1 MVEENT
7 TEDISLL
14 FVEGIQVNKKLDRMR
29 VLMRVIHIFKAL
41 GFLWLKL
48 SGKKG
53 GVSTLIT
60 SKDLQSPELSAWLLL
75 SSLHLKR
82 KELKT

>member
-7 TEDISLL
+7 TEDVSLL
-14 FVEGIQVNKKLDRMR
+14 FVEIIHINKKLDRMR
-29 VLMRVIHIFKAL
+29 VLMRVININIFKAL

-53 GVSTLIT
+53 GVSTLIK
-60 SKDLQSPELSAWLLL
+60 SKDQLQSSRPG
-75 SSLHLKR
+75 SSFHR
-82 KELKT
+82 CV